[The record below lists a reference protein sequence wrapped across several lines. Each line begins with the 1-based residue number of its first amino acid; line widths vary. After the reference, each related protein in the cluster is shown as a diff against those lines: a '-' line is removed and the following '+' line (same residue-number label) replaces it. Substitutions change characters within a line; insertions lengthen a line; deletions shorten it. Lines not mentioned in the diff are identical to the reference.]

1 MICLFYY
8 IPQVEVNTF
17 VVIYVAFV
25 NSLEDGGLSEDAGRS
40 AGYILAFLT
49 IVVLVFGVGI
59 VSYAAWTAGIAR
71 TQRSWSQSSFHFG
84 GRSFKRSF
92 RGSKSSYRGSKSH
105 SKNHDQ
111 NKVKEN
117 SVRASGANSNAP
129 LPRALADD
137 ANDYPEDMGRRKSSF
152 ADELAFDDSQRQ
164 TLAKI
169 NGSADSARQSAAT
182 SAVPRVTSTSDKLP
196 ARMTGTRAQP
206 TISAVFPAVK
216 SRASLLNKGR
226 EDDSRFS
233 GTIGGTQPGLSVLSD
248 SISNNDSSRNKKIA
262 RC

>member
-59 VSYAAWTAGIAR
+59 VSYAAWTAGQAR

-84 GRSFKRSF
+84 GRSFKKSFRSF
-92 RGSKSSYRGSKSH
+92 KSSYRGSKSSRDSH

-111 NKVKEN
+111 NKVNEN
-117 SVRASGANSNAP
+117 SVRAFGVNFDNP
-129 LPRALADD
+129 LSSASADD
-137 ANDYPEDMGRRKSSF
+137 VNDYPEDMRRKSSF
-152 ADELAFDDSQRQ
+152 VDELAFDDSQRQ
-164 TLAKI
+164 TLSKI
-169 NGSADSARQSAAT
+169 NGSADSTRPGAASTAMSRTT
-182 SAVPRVTSTSDKLP
+182 SPNNKLP

-206 TISAVFPAVK
+206 TISGVYPAAK
-216 SRASLLNKGR
+216 SRASLLDEGR
-226 EDDSRFS
+226 EDEFGLSD
-233 GTIGGTQPGLSVLSD
+233 TIGGTQPGFSYLSD
-248 SISNNDSSRNKKIA
+248 SISHNESPFT
-262 RC
+262 